1 MKFAPI
7 AALAA
12 ALALGLAACS
22 GDEST
27 TAAETT
33 TTEATTTV
41 ATTTEENEQT
51 TGEETVAG
59 DPTAG
64 RDVYTSTGCGTC
76 HTLSAA
82 GSTGTIGPNLDEQLV
97 ASAQE
102 AGKDL
107 PDFTRESI
115 EDPDAYVPEG
125 YQAGTMPSNYDEQL
139 SGEQIDDL
147 VAFVVQSV
155 G

>member
-1 MKFAPI
+1 MQQPGHADGVRI
-7 AALAA
+7 
-12 ALALGLAACS
+12 G
-22 GDEST
+22 GEQQ
-27 TAAETT
+27 AAE
-33 TTEATTTV
+33 V
-41 ATTTEENEQT
+41 AGRTEQT
-51 TGEETVAG
+51 TGQETVAG

-76 HTLSAA
+76 HTLAAA
-82 GSTGTIGPNLDEQLV
+82 GSTGAIGPNLDEQLA
-97 ASAQE
+97 ASAQD
-102 AGKDL
+102 AGMDL
-107 PDFTRESI
+107 PEFTRESI